1 MAVQQLGSFPNTIRN
16 LDDKPNL
23 SADAMKQALQ
33 QDVST
38 LWQKCIEIIGA
49 LNSVRTVG
57 EGGTGGTTKQTGR
70 EGLGIYVGN
79 TAPASVAASLDPGDI
94 YLYVPDLP

>member
-23 SADAMKQALQ
+23 SPDAMKQALQ
-33 QDVST
+33 QDVSV
-38 LWQKCIEIIGA
+38 LWNKTIEIIGA
-49 LNSVRTVG
+49 LNG
-57 EGGTGGTTKQTGR
+57 IGR
-70 EGLGIYVGN
+70 DSLGIYVGN
-79 TAPASVAASLDPGDI
+79 TAPASVAASLQTGDI